1 MTTVNLLGK
10 YGMPMV
16 PKLSKGISESHR
28 ISELWRFRLCFC
40 YNFIKHRSPGPSI
53 FWGNDEFHLADSP
66 WGPAPPGDSLP
77 SWLNFE
83 PGSLLFAG
91 AHRAVDIWVIPAE
104 RYMTSNDL
112 NGKHLKGKMWKKRG
126 KIWWDDISRKH
137 VQFRLFSQMLLKNHV
152 WSHSRAVNHSPR
164 HVSAWMSVLNWI
176 TITIHIIHQA

>member
-1 MTTVNLLGK
+1 MWLRDPFFTNIACFNPSENFSAKICGSLARRIMTTVNLLGK

-112 NGKHLKGKMWKKRG
+112 NGKHLKGKMWKKEVRYGEMIFRG
-126 KIWWDDISRKH
+126 SMFNSDY
-137 VQFRLFSQMLLKNHV
+137 
-152 WSHSRAVNHSPR
+152 
-164 HVSAWMSVLNWI
+164 SARCC
-176 TITIHIIHQA
+176 